1 MGFMTYETNY
11 FIFADSTGLSWK
23 GVTFRAKEIDPKGE
37 PKVKMNVNN
46 FARVTEICYSLQQLY
61 ESKNVYKRN

>member
-23 GVTFRAKEIDPKGE
+23 GVTSRAKEIDPKGE

-46 FARVTEICYSLQQLY
+46 FARVT
-61 ESKNVYKRN
+61 